1 MAKLILTEGGTT
13 RRFKLSPGK
22 LTFGSGDK
30 VTLKLDSDDVAEQHG
45 VIEMGDGGAVLH
57 LAKGVMPAK
66 IGTQA
71 VGAAHVFKEGQNIK
85 VGSATLAVEY
95 DEGEGP
101 PSKAAGVQ
109 RQMRGGTGRTRSQ
122 VRGDRGIEE
131 EEEEGDHR
139 RRHSVQRKSDPTGI
153 LIGLGVF
160 LVLGGIG
167 YYMISKTT
175 KGLSGQDFEYP
186 TAYARAIRQIEED
199 PQGSRISFTKILEEE
214 ISRDQRNQVQG
225 HLDSLNER
233 LSAVEE
239 PLRNNRGNKWF
250 EARLK
255 TFYEKFDPVSSRPHA
270 RLFIKRAKWFMDLY
284 PTHPE
289 NEWLQRHM
297 TRVMA
302 TADLTSP
309 QSIEDLRVEVKG
321 STETEPKDFVDA
333 EEAIARFLGSSA
345 EEQELAEAET
355 IRSEV
360 RGLEREFRD
369 LMLQNGKASY
379 SKDLYPKQYNPGTA
393 MNDMIRLMAC
403 CNDEGFKSE
412 GATRLLAI
420 TELKPQFLRIHY
432 KNDRKEYWARMITV
446 PEFQSYAAANGLL

>member
-1 MAKLILTEGGTT
+1 MAKLILTEGGST

-57 LAKGVMPAK
+57 LAKGVVPAK
-66 IGTQA
+66 VGA
-71 VGAAHVFKEGQNIK
+71 HSVGAAHVFKEGQNVK
-85 VGSATLAVEY
+85 VGSATFAVEY

-101 PSKAAGVQ
+101 ASKPAGVQ
-109 RQMRGGTGRTRSQ
+109 RQLRGGSGRTRSQ
-122 VRGDRGIEE
+122 VRGDRGMEG
-131 EEEEGDHR
+131 EEEEGGRR

-167 YYMISKTT
+167 YFMISKTT
-175 KGLSGQDFEYP
+175 KGLSGEDFEYA
-186 TAYARAIRQIEED
+186 TAYARATRQIEKD
-199 PQGSRISFTKILEEE
+199 PQGARISFDKILKEQ
-214 ISRDQRNQVQG
+214 ISGDQRNQVKA
-225 HLDSLNER
+225 HLKTLNER

-239 PLRNNRGNKWF
+239 PLRNNRGTKWF

-255 TFYEKFDPVSSRPHA
+255 NFYEKFDPVSSRPHA

-289 NEWLQRHM
+289 NEWIQRHVE
-297 TRVMA
+297 RVMP

-333 EEAIARFLGSSA
+333 EEAIDRFLAVSGDDR
-345 EEQELAEAET
+345 ERAEAET
-355 IRSEV
+355 IRSEI

-369 LMLQNGKASY
+369 MMLQNAKASY
-379 SKDLYPKQYNPGTA
+379 SKDLYPAQYSPGKA

-403 CNDEGFKSE
+403 CNNPEYKAE
-412 GATRLLAI
+412 GARRLLAI
-420 TELKPQFLRIHY
+420 TELTPEFLNVHY
-432 KNDRKEYWARMITV
+432 KNDRREYWARMITV
-446 PEFQSYAAANGLL
+446 PEFQSYASSNGLL

>member
-30 VTLKLDSDDVAEQHG
+30 VTLKLDSDDVAERHG

-71 VGAAHVFKEGQNIK
+71 VDAGHVFKDGQSIK
-85 VGSATLAVEY
+85 VGSATFAVEY
-95 DEGEGP
+95 DDGEGP
-101 PSKAAGVQ
+101 PSKPAGVQ
-109 RQMRGGTGRTRSQ
+109 RQMRGGSGRTRSQ
-122 VRGDRGIEE
+122 VRGERGIED
-131 EEEEGDHR
+131 EEEGGR
-139 RRHSVQRKSDPTGI
+139 RRHSVQRKSDPTGM

-167 YYMISKTT
+167 YFMITKTT
-175 KGLSGQDFEYP
+175 KGLSGQDFEYS
-186 TAYARAIRQIEED
+186 TAYSRANRQIEED
-199 PQGSRISFTKILEEE
+199 PQGARISFTKILAEE

-239 PLRNNRGNKWF
+239 PLRNNRGTKWF

-255 TFYEKFDPVSSRPHA
+255 NFYEKFDPVSSRPHA

-289 NEWLQRHM
+289 NEWIQRHVD
-297 TRVMA
+297 RVMPI
-302 TADLTSP
+302 ADLTSP

-333 EEAIARFLGSSA
+333 EEAIDRFLGVSGD
-345 EEQELAEAET
+345 ERERAEAET
-355 IRSEV
+355 IRAEV

-369 LMLQNGKASY
+369 LMLQNAKASY
-379 SKDLYPKQYNPGTA
+379 SKDLYPKQYNPSTA

-403 CNDEGFKSE
+403 CNDSGFKSE

-420 TELKPQFLRIHY
+420 KELEPQFLRIHY

-446 PEFQSYAAANGLL
+446 PEFQSYATANGLL